1 MNGGCTNDYLGVG
14 WDGTGGI
21 DVGDELFEGGD
32 GAITLPV
39 AADEVG
45 SGAVGG
51 GGASGGALGAGA
63 GCSKGHDCNDIGWDK
78 RIMSSIASLQIP
90 PNPNRLDDDESMTM
104 EI

>member
-21 DVGDELFEGGD
+21 EVGDELFEGGD

-51 GGASGGALGAGA
+51 GGAGGGALGAGA
-63 GCSKGHDCNDIGWDK
+63 GCSEGHDCNDIGWDK
-78 RIMSSIASLQIP
+78 RIMRSIASIP
-90 PNPNRLDDDESMTM
+90 PNPNRVR
-104 EI
+104 